1 MQTTLP
7 VQKNS
12 LFFCLRKLCEKPLIH
27 KFSLQR
33 QLWKK
38 KTIPLL
44 APSKTDEENIAKY
57 SQLYL
62 SIYIYIN
69 LSADVPKDFPPP
81 MWSENMGKAKAGESG
96 EATSFVEDANGTCTK
111 SLYLALNS

>member
-1 MQTTLP
+1 MKRTSQ
-7 VQKNS
+7 
-12 LFFCLRKLCEKPLIH
+12 
-27 KFSLQR
+27 
-33 QLWKK
+33 
-38 KTIPLL
+38 
-44 APSKTDEENIAKY
+44 NILNY
-57 SQLYL
+57 IYL
-62 SIYIYIN
+62 YIYIN